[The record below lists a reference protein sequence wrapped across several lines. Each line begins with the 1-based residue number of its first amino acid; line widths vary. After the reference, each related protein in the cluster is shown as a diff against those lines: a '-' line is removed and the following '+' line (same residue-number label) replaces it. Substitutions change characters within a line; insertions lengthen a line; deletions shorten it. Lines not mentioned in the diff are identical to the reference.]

1 MAWAGWNT
9 LIQKKSYGGM
19 GFKDLRLFNQALLAR
34 QAWRLMEYPDSL
46 CARLLKAR
54 YYPKG
59 CLVDTSFCSNASST
73 WQSILHGLELLKQC
87 VIWRIGDGRKVR
99 IWRDPWIPRELSL
112 RVTTTKGRQRS
123 KWVAEL
129 LDANGRQWDFNK
141 LIAMFNP
148 ADADAIARIKIPT
161 RASEDVL
168 AWHFD
173 RTGTFTVRSAYNL
186 AMQLK
191 HKQGEEASSSSP
203 NGERNIWSNIW
214 KTRVPAKV
222 KIFAWKLGAV

>member
-1 MAWAGWNT
+1 M
-9 LIQKKSYGGM
+9 
-19 GFKDLRLFNQALLAR
+19 
-34 QAWRLMEYPDSL
+34 
-46 CARLLKAR
+46 
-54 YYPKG
+54 
-59 CLVDTSFCSNASST
+59 
-73 WQSILHGLELLKQC
+73 
-87 VIWRIGDGRKVR
+87 
-99 IWRDPWIPRELSL
+99 ELSL

-186 AMQLK
+186 AM
-191 HKQGEEASSSSP
+191 
-203 NGERNIWSNIW
+203 
-214 KTRVPAKV
+214 
-222 KIFAWKLGAV
+222 